1 MHMSRDLGSLAVC
14 AGAYP
19 QPDVFV
25 YVRSHKTGRHQALQG
40 LSTRVR
46 VVVKLSESQ
55 VAVSLW
61 QVQADDGRRGVSIES
76 DLDTWERDFF
86 SFEAPFSS
94 EASPALHRQNM
105 ATLSSEEDFTEVML
119 R

>member
-86 SFEAPFSS
+86 HLKPRFLQKLLQLYIARIWRRCQVKRTSQ
-94 EASPALHRQNM
+94 R
-105 ATLSSEEDFTEVML
+105 
-119 R
+119 